1 MLRRRFP
8 GLSVLAWVGVS
19 AVLLAFMLV
28 ITGRPAAAAS
38 PVEEAGFGSNPGKLQ
53 MFRYVPAGLPAGAP
67 LVVALHG
74 CSQTASA
81 YGDESGWLQLADRW
95 RFALLLPQQPSR
107 MANFSCFT
115 WFDNADINRGAGEA
129 MSIKQMIDRML
140 TRYRVDTGRVYVTG
154 LSAGGAMTAVM
165 LAAYPE
171 VFAGGGIV
179 AGLPYKCA
187 TTQVQAY
194 TCMNPG
200 VDRTPKQW
208 GDLVRGAASYTG
220 RRAPVS
226 LWHGTGDTTVVPANL
241 TEEVDQWTD
250 VLGADQ
256 APDVTDRLMG
266 QVHKVYLDGSGSA
279 AVETFEIAGMRHGQ
293 PVAPTASGPE
303 QCGHAGAFDI
313 DVGICAAYH
322 IGLFWH
328 LGA

>member
-1 MLRRRFP
+1 MY
-8 GLSVLAWVGVS
+8 AY
-19 AVLLAFMLV
+19 
-28 ITGRPAAAAS
+28 RPD
-38 PVEEAGFGSNPGKLQ
+38 
-53 MFRYVPAGLPAGAP
+53 GLPTGAP
-67 LVVALHG
+67 AVVLLHG
-74 CSQTASA
+74 CTQNASG
-81 YGDESGWLQLADRW
+81 YFTNSGWRKYADQW
-95 RFALLLPQQPSR
+95 GFALVFPQTNAVNNAS
-107 MANFSCFT
+107 SCFN
-115 WFDNADINRGAGEA
+115 WFLPEDTSRGQGEVL
-129 MSIKQMIDRML
+129 SIKQMIDRML

-256 APDVTDRLMG
+256 TPDVTDRVMG
-266 QVHKVYLDGSGSA
+266 QVHKVYLDGSGRA